1 LKPALLNALLVGLAG
16 FVGAVLRYA
25 LGGGVHRLL
34 PQSTFPH
41 GTLSVNLLGCFLVGA
56 LGGLAD
62 SRQVLT
68 PELRTFLFIGLL
80 GGFTTFSTFGYETVT
95 LARGGEYLR
104 AAANVGAHVVVGL
117 TLVWFGYGLAS
128 SR

>member
-1 LKPALLNALLVGLAG
+1 M
-16 FVGAVLRYA
+16 RYA

-41 GTLSVNLLGCFLVGA
+41 GTLSVNLLGCFLVGV

-62 SRQVLT
+62 SRQVFT

>member
-1 LKPALLNALLVGLAG
+1 LKPILLNALLVGSAG
-16 FVGAVLRYA
+16 FLGAVSRYA
-25 LGGGVHRLL
+25 VGGAVHRVF
-34 PQSTFPH
+34 PQATFPV

-56 LGGLAD
+56 LAGLAD
-62 SRQVLT
+62 SRHLFT
-68 PELRTFLFIGLL
+68 PELRAFVFIGLL

-95 LARGGEYLR
+95 LARGGEALR
-104 AAANVGAHVVVGL
+104 AVANVGAHVVVGL